1 MKIHEWLVQCTHV
14 INQQNAEA
22 DRRDKLLGSLALLLV
37 EKKKRR
43 NKKKRLWVAPIF
55 QKRCE
60 HSLYHALLPTL
71 KLEDLRFHN
80 YFRML
85 ATQYEELLCPDN
97 AGYNFYNYKNS
108 HSIVLLAI
116 CDANYIFRFIDIGAY
131 GRRSDGGIFRES
143 QLDQHLEA
151 GQINIPQPDSFY
163 RGGPLLPYCIVG
175 DEAFPLKSYL
185 LRPFS
190 GKDNLSAER
199 CIYNYRLSRARRVIE
214 NCFGILVS
222 QWRIYRKSI
231 ISSVETTMKIVQA
244 TICLHN
250 WLRKSDIEQT
260 NNILPGMLN
269 REMTEDDYIRG
280 SWRTVMEDGC
290 AFMNISRCSTNTSA
304 RDAMLIRDEFCKYF
318 NDEGSV
324 AWQNDR

>member
-1 MKIHEWLVQCTHV
+1 MTRRIAEDFEDLWDFPHCIGAIDGKHV
-14 INQQNAEA
+14 IIQ
-22 DRRDKLLGSLALLLV
+22 
-37 EKKKRR
+37 
-43 NKKKRLWVAPIF
+43 
-55 QKRCE
+55 
-60 HSLYHALLPTL
+60 
-71 KLEDLRFHN
+71 
-80 YFRML
+80 
-85 ATQYEELLCPDN
+85 CPDN
-97 AGYNFYNYKNS
+97 AGSNFYNYKNS

-116 CDANYIFRFIDIGAY
+116 CDANYIFRFVDIGAY

-143 QLDQHLEA
+143 QLGQHLEA
-151 GQINIPQPDSFY
+151 GQMNIPQPDSFY

-190 GKDNLSAER
+190 GKDNLSAEQ

-250 WLRKSDIEQT
+250 WLRKSNIEQT
-260 NNILPGMLN
+260 NNILPGMLD
-269 REMTEDDYIRG
+269 RETTEDDYIRG

>member
-1 MKIHEWLVQCTHV
+1 MTRRI
-14 INQQNAEA
+14 AE
-22 DRRDKLLGSLALLLV
+22 D
-37 EKKKRR
+37 
-43 NKKKRLWVAPIF
+43 F
-55 QKRCE
+55 
-60 HSLYHALLPTL
+60 
-71 KLEDLRFHN
+71 EDLWDFPHCIG
-80 YFRML
+80 
-85 ATQYEELLCPDN
+85 AIDGKHCPDN
-97 AGYNFYNYKNS
+97 AGSNFYNYKNS

-116 CDANYIFRFIDIGAY
+116 CDANYIFRFVDIGAY

-143 QLDQHLEA
+143 QLGQHLEA
-151 GQINIPQPDSFY
+151 GQMNIPQPDSFY

-190 GKDNLSAER
+190 GKDNLSAEQ

-250 WLRKSDIEQT
+250 WLRKSNIEQT
-260 NNILPGMLN
+260 NNILPGMLD
-269 REMTEDDYIRG
+269 RETTEDDYIRG